1 MGIVKMA
8 GQEMPELTELPPTM
22 SVEQAAKLLGVSRSA
37 AYRAA
42 ASGQLPTLAFGRRL
56 RVPTA
61 PLLKM
66 LGVSFE
72 ENR

>member
-8 GQEMPELTELPPTM
+8 GQEMPELTELPPTI

-61 PLLKM
+61 PLLRM
-66 LGVSFE
+66 LGLSFE